1 MIIIIAILLLFYW
14 MFLTGRTK
22 NIVNIINFLYLLFC
36 CQQVRL
42 SALEVVCTFTTYLGD
57 NFLPFLP
64 ETVPFLAELLED
76 ENENVEKQTHKA
88 VQRLEQILEEPIQKY
103 F

>member
-1 MIIIIAILLLFYW
+1 MR
-14 MFLTGRTK
+14 LT
-22 NIVNIINFLYLLFC
+22 
-36 CQQVRL
+36 
-42 SALEVVCTFTTYLGD
+42 ALQTVCTFATQLGD

-76 ENENVEKQTHKA
+76 ENEMVEKRTHKA
-88 VQRLEQILEEPIQKY
+88 VQNLEQILDEPIQKY